1 MQSIAP
7 WLIWM
12 ALLIALSI
20 IARKDPAPVTNPRS
34 LAGVP
39 ALTETHPAAT
49 TDCNGNALANAV
61 SHEKK

>member
-12 ALLIALSI
+12 VLLIALSV
-20 IARKDPAPVTNPRS
+20 IARKEPRPVTNPRS

-39 ALTETHPAAT
+39 PLTATHPEAT
-49 TDCNGNALANAV
+49 TDCNGNALATAV